1 MTAAATTRSPEVT
14 DGATPI
20 AASLTSI
27 APALRAYQQIE
38 AELNRT
44 FLERDETIRAIMLTV
59 LARQHAVLLGPP
71 GTAKSDMINSL
82 SDRIAGP
89 SGSAQFFVYLMTKQT
104 NEEEIFGPP
113 DVHAFRQGIYQRV
126 VTRKLPT
133 AHFCFLD
140 ELFKANTA
148 ISNALLTAMNERL
161 YDDGQGRIKIPLI
174 SLFGASNELPQ
185 GEELAAFWDRLIT
198 RLMVTYV
205 SDSVFGQL
213 LRTST
218 QARQAPSALDLT
230 DLEALQAMVV
240 TLPIPNTVY
249 EAMISLRED
258 LTGKGII
265 ASDRRWL
272 QMLRFVQDSAL
283 MEGRDRVEEDD
294 LIVMKDALWSNP
306 EQRQD
311 IARIGSK
318 AGQPSQRPGRRAG
331 RPGRERLR
339 AGDERPAGRRQRR
352 TEDAGGDPGA
362 HQDQE
367 HPRPARP
374 PARTGA
380 GAGTQSAEDRA
391 GAGQGQGDA
400 NAARP
405 AGGRGLATA
414 RAGADD
420 EHVDRNQPWP

>member
-1 MTAAATTRSPEVT
+1 MLTDAVTEAIDVSTPLAANLAPV
-14 DGATPI
+14 
-20 AASLTSI
+20 
-27 APALRAYQQIE
+27 APALRTYQNIE
-38 AELNRT
+38 QELSRT
-44 FLERDETIRAIMLTV
+44 FLERDETIRAVMLTV

-89 SGSAQFFVYLMTKQT
+89 SGTAQFFVYLMTKQT

-113 DVHAFRQGIYQRV
+113 DVNAFRQGIYQRV
-126 VTRKLPT
+126 VARKLPT
-133 AHFCFLD
+133 AHFTFLD

-161 YDDGQGRIKIPLI
+161 YDDGQGRVQIPLI

-185 GEELAAFWDRLIT
+185 GEELAAFWDRLVT

-213 LRTST
+213 LRMAT
-218 QARQAPSALDLT
+218 QARQAPTTLDLQ
-230 DLEALQAMVV
+230 DLEALQAMVL

-249 EAMISLRED
+249 EAMITLRKD
-258 LTGKGII
+258 LLAKGII

-272 QMLRFVQDSAL
+272 QMLRFVQASAL

-311 IARIGSK
+311 IARMAAKLANPLNGK
-318 AGQPSQRPGRRAG
+318 AVELGDQAASVFEPAMNAQRGEEESDGNKMNITVEALAKIKSIRAQLQ
-331 RPGRERLR
+331 RLR
-339 AGDERPAGRRQRR
+339 DQAAAQGRNPQKIERELGKVKAMQM
-352 TEDAGGDPGA
+352 
-362 HQDQE
+362 QL
-367 HPRPARP
+367 
-374 PARTGA
+374 
-380 GAGTQSAEDRA
+380 
-391 GAGQGQGDA
+391 GQIVV
-400 NAARP
+400 
-405 AGGRGLATA
+405 
-414 RAGADD
+414 AD
-420 EHVDRNQPWP
+420 